1 MNGSLTSSDR
11 VRQAVRALK
20 TPVFTT
26 RDILNSA
33 PEASRALVDQVI
45 SRMVHAG
52 ELERISRGLFSRP
65 KLHRELGALPPS
77 TDDIAASVER
87 SIGMPVIPSGA
98 LALNALGLSQQVPA
112 KLEFKTAG
120 PSRTIQ
126 VGKRQIRLRHAPARR
141 FRARARVVA
150 LVIEALDALG
160 RQHITSDTIV
170 TIRNVVPESDRAV
183 LRKHIGDAPIWMQPH
198 LRQIAAE

>member
-1 MNGSLTSSDR
+1 
-11 VRQAVRALK
+11 
-20 TPVFTT
+20 
-26 RDILNSA
+26 
-33 PEASRALVDQVI
+33 
-45 SRMVHAG
+45 
-52 ELERISRGLFSRP
+52 
-65 KLHRELGALPPS
+65 
-77 TDDIAASVER
+77 
-87 SIGMPVIPSGA
+87 
-98 LALNALGLSQQVPA
+98 
-112 KLEFKTAG
+112 
-120 PSRTIQ
+120 

-170 TIRNVVPESDRAV
+170 TIRNVVTEGDRAV